1 MLTVRGGGLRNR
13 RGKKNKQNKQKK
25 LFPQFLLLLLLLFDE
40 RLGDCLLPLRF
51 GDDCAALMYLGGE

>member
-1 MLTVRGGGLRNR
+1 MLTVRGGAQKQEGE
-13 RGKKNKQNKQKK
+13 KKKQNKQKK